1 MWEDL
6 RPIVE
11 EGMLIDAGKQLRY
24 GLILF
29 CNIDLT
35 SHRHRRWVSEYKD
48 LVALAPLV
56 PDLILDIGEGGL
68 QRVTGEV
75 RFILHFMIEDP

>member
-24 GLILF
+24 GLLLP
-29 CNIDLT
+29 CYIDLIMC
-35 SHRHRRWVSEYKD
+35 RRRRWVSEYKD

-56 PDLILDIGEGGL
+56 PDLVLDIGEGGL

-75 RFILHFMIEDP
+75 CFIFHLNVRYL

>member
-24 GLILF
+24 ELILF
-29 CNIDLT
+29 CNTDLT
-35 SHRHRRWVSEYKD
+35 LHRRRRWVSEYKD

-68 QRVTGEV
+68 QQVTGEV
-75 RFILHFMIEDP
+75 RFILHYMVEDP